1 MIKSSF
7 FSVTELTGDDAKQM
21 IRQMGK
27 SSPRLKQMI
36 ENARKQKAKMEAQ
49 R

>member
-7 FSVTELTGDDAKQM
+7 FGTTELTGDDAKQM

-27 SSPRLKQMI
+27 SLPKLK
-36 ENARKQKAKMEAQ
+36 
-49 R
+49 